1 MMKLLK
7 IVILLIAL
15 EATAR
20 AELEEAP
27 MQKLVGLC
35 VRGID
40 FINDMEHP
48 NPPFR

>member
-35 VRGID
+35 VHGID
-40 FINDMEHP
+40 FINDMLRP